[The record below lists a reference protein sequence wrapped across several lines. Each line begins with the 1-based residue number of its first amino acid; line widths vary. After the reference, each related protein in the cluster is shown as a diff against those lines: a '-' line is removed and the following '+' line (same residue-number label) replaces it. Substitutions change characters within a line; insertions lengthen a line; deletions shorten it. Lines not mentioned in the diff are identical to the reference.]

1 MLNQFSPFIGTC
13 FIRGILSL
21 PVILLL
27 SVLPVKP
34 ALALEHEA
42 TFRQLGFQQALNI
55 RGVNGQIAVPFS
67 VRADEVVTDASVDL
81 IYNFSPA
88 LLEDLSH
95 FNVIVNGE
103 VVQSIPL
110 VKDNAGKT
118 NQRRIDIPI
127 RLIAQFNRLN
137 LELIGHYTLGC
148 EDPAHSSLWLNV
160 SNSSKLRLVTS
171 SLPLN
176 DDLSLLPAPF
186 FDPRD
191 RLPTVVPLVF
201 GGAPNNATIEAAGT
215 VASWLGGLA
224 SYRGYSFPVSVGSL
238 PVQNN
243 AIVFL
248 LPGQSL
254 PGVNLPVANAPRLTM
269 MVHPG
274 DASKKLLV
282 VSGRDERDLKAAVQA
297 LVLGT
302 QSLNGTTVTIDANV
316 GVSPRMPYDAPRW
329 VSSTRPTKFG
339 DLVDPGGLQVS
350 GQYPDLIRVPMTMPP
365 DLFFWQAEGIPVH
378 LKHRY
383 TLRAAND
390 KSTLNVSFS
399 EKFIRAIPL
408 RSEQEVSRVEHWV
421 RNLVGKPISSDYAK
435 VKVPREAFSSNGQ
448 LELYFHFDVPKAGE
462 CADAPIPNIQAAID
476 KESYID
482 ISDFP
487 KFMHMPELA
496 SFANSGYPFTRLAD
510 LSETAIVIPAQSDTA
525 TLSNLFRLLGR
536 VGDLTGLPAYGFS
549 LIRPN
554 DLQTVQDKDLL
565 LLGNLE
571 ADSAF
576 KAWSEFMPIT
586 LSDQIWQVKTGGG
599 FKSIIDQWIP
609 ALKDERVAP
618 VASFSLRGSEPAGL
632 MMGFESPIESQRSV
646 VAIVGSDQGV
656 KQILDAMLSPEDVQA
671 IRGSVVYSKPGT
683 VTSLLDEK
691 TYSVGSLPIL
701 TWIRYYLSGTVWL
714 NLVLLLGA
722 ALMFAVVFNRVLKQK
737 AQRRLEKRS

>member
-1 MLNQFSPFIGTC
+1 MLNQFSAAISAFSA
-13 FIRGILSL
+13 RGFFKLPIAFLFSL
-21 PVILLL
+21 CLAW
-27 SVLPVKP
+27 P
-34 ALALEHEA
+34 ALALERET
-42 TFRQLGFQQALNI
+42 TFRELGFQQALNI

-67 VRADEVVTDASVDL
+67 VRADEVVTKASVDL
-81 IYNFSPA
+81 IYNFSPS
-88 LLEDLSH
+88 LLEDLSQ

-110 VKDNAGKT
+110 SKDNAGKT
-118 NQRRIDIPI
+118 NQRRVDIPI

-148 EDPAHSSLWLNV
+148 EDPAHTSLWLNV
-160 SNSSKLRLVTS
+160 SNSSKLSLVTAQ
-171 SLPLN
+171 LPLN

-215 VASWLGGLA
+215 VSSWLGGLA
-224 SYRGYSFPVSVGSL
+224 SYRGYSFPVSIGNL
-238 PVQNN
+238 PLENN

-248 LPGQSL
+248 LPGQNL
-254 PGVNLPVANAPRLTM
+254 PGINLPVANAPRLTM

-282 VSGRDERDLKAAVQA
+282 VSGRDERDLKTAVRA

-302 QSLNGTTVTIDANV
+302 QSLNGTTVTVDANV
-316 GVSPRMPYDAPRW
+316 DLSPRAPYDAPRW
-329 VSSTRPTKFG
+329 VSSTGPTKFG
-339 DLVDPGGLQVS
+339 DLVSASALQVS

-365 DLFFWQAEGIPVH
+365 DLFFWRADGVPVS

-383 TLRAAND
+383 TLRSEND
-390 KSTLNVSFS
+390 KSTLNISFS

-408 RSEQEVSRVEHWV
+408 RSEQEVSRVERWV
-421 RNLVGKPISSDYAK
+421 RNLAGQPISVNHAK
-435 VKVPREAFSSNGQ
+435 VRVPREAFSPNGQ

-462 CADAPIPNIQAAID
+462 CADTPIPNIQAAID
-476 KESYID
+476 KESTID

-496 SFANSGYPFTRLAD
+496 SFANAGYPFTRLAD

-536 VGDLTGLPAYGFS
+536 IGDLTGLPAYGFT

-554 DLQTVQDKDLL
+554 DLQAIQDKDLL

-571 ADSAF
+571 ADPAF
-576 KAWSEFMPIT
+576 KAWIEFMPIT
-586 LSDQIWQVKTGGG
+586 PGDQVWQVKTGGG
-599 FKSIIDQWIP
+599 FKSLVDQWIP

-618 VASFSLRGSEPAGL
+618 ITSLSLRGSEPAGL
-632 MMGFESPIESQRSV
+632 MMGFESPIEDERSV
-646 VAIVGSDQGV
+646 VAIVGTDLGV

-671 IRGSVVYSKPGT
+671 IRGSVVYSKAGT

-691 TYSVGSLPIL
+691 TYSVGSLPAL
-701 TWIRYYLSGTVWL
+701 VWIRYYLSGNVWL
-714 NLVLLLGA
+714 NLVLLLGG
-722 ALMFAVVFNRVLKQK
+722 ALLFAVVFNRVLKKK
-737 AQRRLEKRS
+737 AQKRLEKRS